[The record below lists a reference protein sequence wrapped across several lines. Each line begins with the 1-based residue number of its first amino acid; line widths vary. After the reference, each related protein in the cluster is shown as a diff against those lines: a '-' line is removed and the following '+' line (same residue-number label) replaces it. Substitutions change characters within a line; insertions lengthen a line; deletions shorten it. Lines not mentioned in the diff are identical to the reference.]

1 MTTISSTGIGS
12 GLDVTSILSK
22 LMEVERAPLAQI
34 QADGAKIQ
42 SKLSVYG
49 KVQSYVSALGDAAK
63 TLADKTAWG
72 RTTAVSGDEKVFTA
86 TTSTGA
92 TAGSYAVQVNALAAG
107 QTLAS
112 TSFTSKTEVV
122 GAGTLS
128 IELGQWSADQSSFT
142 AKTGVTKVDVTIS
155 ATDTL
160 ENVRTKINEANAG
173 VTASIVTDATGSKL
187 VMRSTTTGAENAFRV
202 SVADG
207 DGVQDSAGLSRL
219 AYDPANGIS
228 EMSRTQAASNAEA
241 VIDGITISSATNKV
255 EGAIEGVT
263 FQLVG
268 KSTGTVDLTLS
279 NDSAAMQTD
288 VQAFVKAYND
298 LATYL
303 TNQTKY
309 DSATKTAGTLQGDS
323 GANALRA
330 ALRSLGSA
338 TSGASSVFDRL
349 AEVGLDPQSDGTLKI
364 NSSKLTTALASP
376 AELQKM
382 FSLNGTGTSDDG
394 FAQKIKTWSET
405 LLGFD
410 GAITSRTNSLQ
421 SQITANTKK
430 QTAFEDRMTT
440 VEARLKAQ
448 YSTLDTKMG
457 SLTALSTYVTQQ
469 IANWNKSS
477 A

>member
-22 LMEVERAPLAQI
+22 LMEVERAPLTQI
-34 QADGAKIQ
+34 QDEGAKIQ

-49 KVQSYVSALGDAAK
+49 KVKSYVSALGDAANA
-63 TLADKTAWG
+63 LSAKTAWS
-72 RTTAVSGDEKVFTA
+72 RTTASSGDDKVFTA

-92 TAGSYAVQVNALAAG
+92 AAGTYSVQVNSLAAS
-107 QTLAS
+107 QTLVSAS
-112 TSFTSKTEVV
+112 FASKTALV
-122 GAGTLS
+122 GSGTMT
-128 IELGQWSADQSSFT
+128 IELGQWSDDQSSFT
-142 AKTGVTKVDVTIS
+142 AQSGATALNVAIS

-160 ENVRTKINEANAG
+160 EDVRTKINDANAG
-173 VTASIVTDATGSKL
+173 VTASIVTDATGAKL
-187 VMRSTTTGAENAFRV
+187 VMRSTATGEENAFRV
-202 SVADG
+202 TVADD
-207 DGVQDSAGLSRL
+207 DGLEDDAGLSRL
-219 AYDPANGIS
+219 SYDPSNAIGQ
-228 EMSRTQAASNAEA
+228 MSQTRAAANAEA

-255 EGAIEGVT
+255 EGALEGVT
-263 FQLVG
+263 FQLLSESSG
-268 KSTGTVDLTLS
+268 AVDLTVS
-279 NDSAAMQTD
+279 NDTEAIKTDIQT
-288 VQAFVKAYND
+288 FVSAYND
-298 LATYL
+298 LAKYL
-303 TNQTKY
+303 ATQTKY
-309 DSATKTAGTLQGDS
+309 DSTTQTAGALQGDS

-338 TSGASSVFDRL
+338 TSGTSSVFDRL

-364 NSSKLTTALASP
+364 NSTKLTEALASP
-376 AELQKM
+376 DELQKM
-382 FSLNGTGTSDDG
+382 FSLNDAGTTDDG
-394 FAQKIKTWSET
+394 FAEKIATWSET

-410 GAITSRTNSLQ
+410 GAITTRTNSLQ

-448 YSTLDTKMG
+448 YAALDTKMG

-477 A
+477 S

>member
-1 MTTISSTGIGS
+1 MATVSSTGIGS

-34 QADGAKIQ
+34 QQEGAKIQ

-63 TLADKTAWG
+63 ALADKTTWG
-72 RTTAVSGDEKVFTA
+72 RTTASSGDEKVFTA
-86 TTSTGA
+86 TTATGA
-92 TAGSYAVQVNALAAG
+92 TAGSYSVQVNALAAG

-112 TSFTSKTEVV
+112 TSFASKTTAV

-128 IELGQWSADQSSFT
+128 IELGQWSTDQSSFT
-142 AKTGVTKVDVTIS
+142 AKTGATKVDVTIS

-160 ENVRTKINEANAG
+160 EDVRSKINEANAG

-202 SVADG
+202 TVADS
-207 DGVQDSAGLSRL
+207 DGADDDAGLSRL
-219 AYDPANGIS
+219 SYDPSNGIGQ
-228 EMSRTQAASNAEA
+228 MSRTQSASNAEA
-241 VIDGITISSATNKV
+241 VVDGITVSSATNKV

-268 KSTGTVDLTLS
+268 KSTSTVDLTIS
-279 NDSAAMQTD
+279 NDATAMQAD
-288 VQAFVKAYND
+288 VEAFVKAYND

-303 TNQTKY
+303 ANQTKY
-309 DSATKTAGTLQGDS
+309 DSASKTAGALQGDS

-330 ALRSLGSA
+330 ALRGLGSS
-338 TSGASSVFDRL
+338 TSGTSSVFDRL

-364 NSSKLTTALASP
+364 NTTKLKTALASP

-382 FSLNGTGTSDDG
+382 FSLNGAGTADDG
-394 FAQKIKTWSET
+394 FAQKIKNWSET

-410 GAITSRTNSLQ
+410 GAITTRNTSLQ

-448 YSTLDTKMG
+448 YATLDTKMG
-457 SLTALSTYVTQQ
+457 SLTALSTYITQQ
-469 IANWNKSS
+469 ITNWNKSTS
-477 A
+477 